1 VKVKRI
7 LSLAVLGL
15 ALLPAIA
22 QAGPQISGSLNITA
36 WGNTFA
42 TYTGT
47 SGAFTSVTFGA
58 SSGSATFPSD
68 GEYVTGNPVFNAP
81 GFTQLSAVFQNP
93 TALMIGPGG
102 TITNASIT
110 DFFGFANNR
119 YQFNLS
125 SAMESNLGAGL
136 SLVGSG
142 TVHDT
147 LGAFADT
154 AATISMSTLAP
165 SATPGVFTNYSAT
178 FATQPVPEPETS
190 AMMLAGLGVLGLMAR
205 RRKQKAA

>member
-1 VKVKRI
+1 
-7 LSLAVLGL
+7 
-15 ALLPAIA
+15 
-22 QAGPQISGSLNITA
+22 
-36 WGNTFA
+36 
-42 TYTGT
+42 
-47 SGAFTSVTFGA
+47 
-58 SSGSATFPSD
+58 
-68 GEYVTGNPVFNAP
+68 
-81 GFTQLSAVFQNP
+81 
-93 TALMIGPGG
+93 
-102 TITNASIT
+102 
-110 DFFGFANNR
+110 
-119 YQFNLS
+119 
-125 SAMESNLGAGL
+125 MESNLGAGL